1 MEGKMIQGGSHFEW
15 SRDYFYDTAY
25 DKEAE
30 MEMDREYEEAMWK
43 QVLKD
48 GPPQDDDIT
57 WIKATIFDLM
67 ADAIVEAVKTKG
79 PLAGLASSV
88 YTRIM
93 EV

>member
-1 MEGKMIQGGSHFEW
+1 MIYGGEHMEWPRE
-15 SRDYFYDTAY
+15 DYFYDIAY

-30 MEMDREYEEAMWK
+30 MEMNREYEEAMWK
-43 QVLKD
+43 QILKD
-48 GPPQDDDIT
+48 EPPQDDDIT
-57 WIKATIFDLM
+57 WIKATIFDLT